1 MLLETGFQGVVPVAA
16 GEKQMKRGSLAVF
29 ILSVLFACLSQAVFA
44 SLLDFKVVWVVNTEE
59 SSRLDILQYSN
70 SAAWED
76 FDGEGISLKEVTPV
90 NDTAL
95 ANICRVRFTTNKGG
109 RRVLTFSATPLE
121 NTQDNTDKV
130 GYTLALSNEG
140 NLQFL
145 EVGTAQAQSA
155 TSVVIYM
162 PFTSGFSFSDVLV
175 DAVFS
180 SLDDMVAGN
189 YVSTVTVGL
198 EGI

>member
-1 MLLETGFQGVVPVAA
+1 M
-16 GEKQMKRGSLAVF
+16 
-29 ILSVLFACLSQAVFA
+29 
-44 SLLDFKVVWVVNTEE
+44 
-59 SSRLDILQYSN
+59 
-70 SAAWED
+70 
-76 FDGEGISLKEVTPV
+76 

-95 ANICRVRFTTNKGG
+95 VNICRVRFTTNKGG

-145 EVGTAQAQSA
+145 EVGTSQAES
-155 TSVVIYM
+155 SISMVIYM
-162 PFTSGFSFSDVLV
+162 PFTSGSSFADVLV

-180 SLDDMVAGN
+180 SLDGMLAGN
-189 YVSTVTVGL
+189 YVSTLTIGL
-198 EGI
+198 EGP

>member
-1 MLLETGFQGVVPVAA
+1 MLESVYWHCADGPEGVVF
-16 GEKQMKRGSLAVF
+16 MKRSILVVF
-29 ILSVLFACLSQAVFA
+29 ILVLTVSFSQAVFA

-145 EVGTAQAQSA
+145 EVGTAQAQSS
-155 TSVVIYM
+155 TSVVVYM
-162 PFTSGFSFSDVLV
+162 PFTSGYTFADVLM

-180 SLDDMVAGN
+180 SLDEMVAGN

-198 EGI
+198 EGT